1 MGKYD
6 LLIGNGCSFT
16 EGGGLNNPRIYK
28 FLTNKD
34 MENDDG
40 EIFMKE
46 NSYPKFLRDKFNCDW
61 KNISESCSSNNFIIE
76 RAYQELQKHND
87 KKEF

>member
-1 MGKYD
+1 MEKYD
-6 LLIGNGCSFT
+6 LVIGNGCSFT

-46 NSYPKFLRDKFNCDW
+46 NS
-61 KNISESCSSNNFIIE
+61 IQNF
-76 RAYQELQKHND
+76 
-87 KKEF
+87 